1 MTTYAIIGD
10 GAAGTTAAFYLRR
23 SDPNGRIS
31 VYSDEA
37 TPAYYRAALTNYLMG
52 ELRPEQLFAVPP
64 NFYGDFRVERFLTRV
79 TGVNTAGRL
88 LRLSDGQEHPY
99 DQLLIATGA
108 RARNPS
114 FPGADLGGVM
124 TMRTMQDARFV
135 MDEVQSGRL
144 KRAVIVGGGILGLE
158 LVAGLRALDVEV
170 TYVIRGPRLMPTLL
184 DQVASDLVLSRCR
197 HFGVDIRT
205 DEEVTG
211 AEAGKDGYFRT
222 ATLAHSRSEVGGDLM
237 VVAIGIDP
245 NVEFLQ
251 GSGIKVNRGIPV
263 DDGMRTNIEAVFA
276 GGDVAEVNNPRLG
289 RMMSLGLWEPARHH
303 GRIAGINMA
312 GGSAFWKLPVP
323 YNATRLYD
331 LDLAA
336 IGESVEQDGDHTEID
351 FPQAGRSIVYRK
363 LVFRNDRLVGA
374 LLLGHRKEHV
384 RERGSQYRQLISSG
398 VDVGHV
404 RGSLLDP
411 LFDLTSWM
419 DSLRS
424 EGVSAGEVPSARPRT
439 DISRIIGRPP
449 PTLGAPAVPASRSA
463 TGEPAHRSLSAL
475 MRSPVRAGTPE
486 QPAARVQPGLSPTGS
501 TVGASPALKMPDG
514 AVLGLEAEHFTL
526 GRSEGNDVVVD
537 DPQASAQH
545 AEIRRSGSQMLVG
558 DLGSRNGTFVN
569 ENPVAMPRPLAH
581 GDVIRI
587 GDSQL
592 TFINQVLPPRPNTGP
607 VGLPDEPL
615 HHPGGRA
622 TQARVSWGD
631 NSIDLGS
638 APAKIGRDPA
648 ETAMTLDDKSVS
660 WIHAELS
667 WHDDHHYLRDLGS
680 RNGTFVNGELIAIPR
695 ALRNGDV
702 IHVGNTD
709 LHYEAGA
716 IGTIPFTPVVPEDSE
731 LESGPL
737 GFVGTGGPE
746 LGIWFAVRD
755 TTTIGRD
762 EGCEIRVDD
771 LTVSRRHATLH
782 GAEGDLSVR
791 DLGST
796 NGTWVND
803 ERVPPHEA
811 RPMTPGDLLR
821 VGRLE
826 LRLDRMPADATFAEP
841 PPVETG
847 PGPAQATSIMDA
859 SELLGRDLRAQDG
872 AEPAAFPRLVVESG
886 PLQGREFALSDLP
899 ITFGRADGPGITGL
913 GDGYVSA
920 RHLQIRDSEKGL
932 EAVDLHSSN
941 GTWVDEVRLEPDVP
955 RPIGPG
961 SKLRLGP
968 SSVLVVEN

>member
-1 MTTYAIIGD
+1 MTNYAIIGD
-10 GAAGTTAAFYLRR
+10 GATGTTAAFYLRR

-64 NFYGDFRVERFLTRV
+64 NFYVDFRVERFLTRV
-79 TGVNTAGRL
+79 TGVNTADRL

-158 LVAGLRALDVEV
+158 LVAGLRALDVEA
-170 TYVIRGPRLMPTLL
+170 TYVIRGPRLMPSLL
-184 DQVASDLVLSRCR
+184 DHMASDLVLSRCR
-197 HFGVDIRT
+197 HFGVDVRT
-205 DEEVTG
+205 DEEVAG
-211 AEAGKDGYFRT
+211 AQAGKDGYFRT
-222 ATLAHSRSEVGGDLM
+222 ATLALSGSEVSGDLM

-251 GSGIKVNRGIPV
+251 GSGVKVNRGVPV

-276 GGDVAEVNNPRLG
+276 GGDVAEVQNPRLG

-336 IGESVEQDGDHTEID
+336 IGESVEQDGDQTEID
-351 FPQAGRSIVYRK
+351 FPQTGRSIVYRK

-384 RERGSQYRQLISSG
+384 RERGSQYRQLIASG
-398 VDVGHV
+398 VDVGRV

-411 LFDLTSWM
+411 FFDLTSWM

-424 EGVSAGEVPSARPRT
+424 EGVSAGQATSTRPRT
-439 DISRIIGRPP
+439 DISKIIGRP

-475 MRSPVRAGTPE
+475 MRSPVRDGAPE

-501 TVGASPALKMPDG
+501 AVGASPALKMPDG
-514 AVLGLEAEHFTL
+514 SVIGLEAEHFTM

-545 AEIRRSGSQMLVG
+545 AEIRRAGPEMLVG

-607 VGLPDEPL
+607 LGLPDEPL
-615 HHPGGRA
+615 QHPGGGA
-622 TQARVSWGD
+622 THARVSWRD
-631 NSIDLGS
+631 NSIDIGS
-638 APAKIGRDPA
+638 APAKIGRDPV
-648 ETAMTLDDKSVS
+648 ETTVTVDDKSVS

-667 WHDDHHYLRDLGS
+667 WQDDHHYLRDLGS
-680 RNGTFVNGELIAIPR
+680 RNGTFVNGDLIAIPR

-709 LHYEAGA
+709 LHYEVGET
-716 IGTIPFTPVVPEDSE
+716 GTIPFAPAGREDSE
-731 LESGPL
+731 RDAGPL
-737 GFVGTGGPE
+737 GFVGTGGPL
-746 LGIWFAVRD
+746 LGIWFALRD

-762 EGCEIRVDD
+762 EGCEIRVED

-782 GAEGDLSVR
+782 GAEEALSVR

-811 RPMTPGDLLR
+811 RPMAAGDRLR

-841 PPVETG
+841 AAVETA

-859 SELLGRDLRAQDG
+859 SGLLGRDLRAPEEVQT
-872 AEPAAFPRLVVESG
+872 EVFLRLVVERG
-886 PLQGREFALSDLP
+886 PHEGREFALSDLP
-899 ITFGRADGPGITGL
+899 LTLGREDGPSVTGL

-920 RHLQIRDSEKGL
+920 RHLEIRRSGDGL

-955 RPIGPG
+955 RPISPG